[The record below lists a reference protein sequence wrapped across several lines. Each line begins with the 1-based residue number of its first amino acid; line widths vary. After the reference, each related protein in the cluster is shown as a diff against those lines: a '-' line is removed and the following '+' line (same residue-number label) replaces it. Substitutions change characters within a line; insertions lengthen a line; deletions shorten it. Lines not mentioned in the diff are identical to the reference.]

1 MGSMFW
7 MAFDKIHNLKY
18 KKKILKIKMFEM
30 YEIAEVAQ
38 QNRWMSQ
45 LSKAPTRKNAHKFQ
59 QLKLFSFTVT
69 LLINPKN

>member
-38 QNRWMSQ
+38 QNR
-45 LSKAPTRKNAHKFQ
+45 
-59 QLKLFSFTVT
+59 
-69 LLINPKN
+69 